1 MLTQAILV
9 SILASILS
17 IEYMNGHFGFA
28 RPLVAGALTGLIL
41 GDLTQGIIVGAS
53 LQLIFM
59 GIGSVGAAV
68 PPDQTI
74 GSVVATAFAILSG
87 QGTEIA
93 LALAVPVAVAAQA
106 LDIFGRTFTTV
117 FIHMADK
124 FAANGQYRK
133 LEMAHYAGIL
143 VHFVRVCILVF
154 PAIYFGVDAVESFIA
169 VIPEA
174 VLRGL
179 EVSGGLL
186 PAVGFGMLMT
196 MLNIPY
202 LFPFFFIGFALATF
216 GGFSTVG
223 VTMVAVCVALVMD
236 HFKKGHKSADTDKE
250 TASSTLDELDSLMSE
265 E

>member
-1 MLTQAILV
+1 MLVEALLV
-9 SILASILS
+9 SVLASVLS
-17 IEYMNGHFGFA
+17 IEYMNGHFGFS
-28 RPLVAGALTGLIL
+28 RPLVAGALTGLLL
-41 GDLTQGIIVGAS
+41 GDMTQGIIVGAS

-59 GIGSVGAAV
+59 GIGGVGAAV

-93 LALAVPVAVAAQA
+93 LALAVPVAIGAQA

-117 FIHMADK
+117 FIHMADG
-124 FAANGQYRK
+124 FASKGEYRK

-143 VHFVRVCILVF
+143 VHFVRVSVLVF
-154 PAIYFGVDAVESFIA
+154 PAIYFGVGAVESFIA

-186 PAVGFGMLMT
+186 PAVGFGMLLT
-196 MLNIPY
+196 MLNIPH

-223 VTMVAVCVALVMD
+223 ITMVAVCIALVLD
-236 HFKKGHKSADTDKE
+236 YYKKGKTADIGEQKMASAP
-250 TASSTLDELDSLMSE
+250 DELDSLME
-265 E
+265 ER

>member
-1 MLTQAILV
+1 MLVQALLV
-9 SILASILS
+9 SVLASLLS

-28 RPLVAGALTGLIL
+28 RPLLAGTLTGLVL
-41 GDLTQGIIVGAS
+41 GDMTQGIIIGAS
-53 LQLIFM
+53 LQLVFM

-74 GSVVATAFAILSG
+74 GSVVATALAILSG
-87 QGTEIA
+87 QSTEMA
-93 LALAVPVAVAAQA
+93 LTLAIPVAVGAQA

-117 FIHMADK
+117 FMHMADR
-124 FAANGQYRK
+124 FAAKGEYRK

-143 VHFVRVCILVF
+143 VHFVRVFILVF
-154 PAIYFGVDAVESFIA
+154 PAIYFGVGAVEGFIA
-169 VIPEA
+169 MIPES
-174 VLRGL
+174 VQRGL

-196 MLNIPY
+196 MLNIPH
-202 LFPFFFIGFALATF
+202 LFPFYFIGFALATF

-223 VTMVAVCVALVMD
+223 VTMVAVCVALVID
-236 HFKKGHKSADTDKE
+236 HYKKGRNPQTPE
-250 TASSTLDELDSLMSE
+250 EGTAPDMDELDMLMKE

>member
-1 MLTQAILV
+1 MLVQALLV
-9 SILASILS
+9 SVLASLLS

-28 RPLVAGALTGLIL
+28 RPLIAGTLTGLIL

-87 QGTEIA
+87 EGTEIA
-93 LALAVPVAVAAQA
+93 LTQAVPVAVGAQA

-117 FIHMADK
+117 FMHMADR
-124 FAANGQYRK
+124 FASKGEYGK
-133 LEMAHYAGIL
+133 LELAHYAGIL
-143 VHFVRVCILVF
+143 VHFVRVSILVF
-154 PAIYFGVDAVESFIA
+154 PAIYFGVDAVEAFIG

-174 VLRGL
+174 VQRGL

-223 VTMVAVCVALVMD
+223 VTMVAVCVALIID
-236 HFKKGHKSADTDKE
+236 HYKKGKANGEEEKKTTSD
-250 TASSTLDELDSLMSE
+250 LDELDSLME

>member
-1 MLTQAILV
+1 MLTQALLLSV
-9 SILASILS
+9 LASLLS
-17 IEYMNGHFGFA
+17 IEWMNGHFGLS
-28 RPLVAGALTGLIL
+28 RPLITGMLTGLVL
-41 GDLTQGIIVGAS
+41 GDMTEGIIIGAS

-59 GIGSVGAAV
+59 GINGVGAAV

-74 GSVVATAFAILSG
+74 GTLIATSFAILTG

-93 LALAVPVAVAAQA
+93 LTLAIPVAVAAQA

-124 FAANGQYRK
+124 FAQNGEYRK
-133 LEMAHYAGIL
+133 LEFAHYAGLL
-143 VHFVRVCILVF
+143 VHFVRVSIIVF
-154 PAIYFGVDAVESFIA
+154 PAIYFGVDAVQKFIGM
-169 VIPEA
+169 IPPS

-186 PAVGFGMLMT
+186 PAVGFGMLLT

-202 LFPFFFIGFALATF
+202 LFPFYFIGFALATF
-216 GGFSTVG
+216 GGFSTIG
-223 VTMVAVCVALVMD
+223 VTILAVSIALILD
-236 HFKKGHKSADTDKE
+236 YYKRNNHNT
-250 TASSTLDELDSLMSE
+250 SSGSNVDNLDALME

>member
-1 MLTQAILV
+1 MLTQALLISV
-9 SILASILS
+9 LASLLS
-17 IEYMNGHFGFA
+17 IEYMNGHFGFS
-28 RPLVAGALTGLIL
+28 RPLVAGALTGLLL
-41 GDLTQGIIVGAS
+41 GDMTQGIIVGAS

-59 GIGSVGAAV
+59 GIGGVGAAV
-68 PPDQTI
+68 PPDQVI

-93 LALAVPVAVAAQA
+93 LALAVPVAVAAQM
-106 LDIFGRTFTTV
+106 LDIFGRTFTTI
-117 FIHMADK
+117 FIHMADG
-124 FAANGQYRK
+124 FAAKGEYRK

-143 VHFVRVCILVF
+143 VHFVRVSVLVF
-154 PAIYFGVDAVESFIA
+154 PAIYFGVGAVESFIGM
-169 VIPEA
+169 IPEP

-186 PAVGFGMLMT
+186 PAVGFGMLLT

-223 VTMVAVCVALVMD
+223 ITMVAVCIALVLD
-236 HFKKGHKSADTDKE
+236 HSKKERAGTGEGQKKTSDLDK
-250 TASSTLDELDSLMSE
+250 LDSLME

>member
-1 MLTQAILV
+1 MLVQALLV
-9 SILASILS
+9 SVLASLLS

-28 RPLVAGALTGLIL
+28 RPLIAGTLTGLIL

-87 QGTEIA
+87 EGTEIA
-93 LALAVPVAVAAQA
+93 LTLAVPVAVGAQA

-117 FIHMADK
+117 FMHMADR
-124 FAANGQYRK
+124 FASKGEYGK

-143 VHFVRVCILVF
+143 VHFVRVSILVF
-154 PAIYFGVDAVESFIA
+154 PAIYFGVDAVEAFIG

-174 VLRGL
+174 VQRGL

-223 VTMVAVCVALVMD
+223 VTMVAVCVALVID
-236 HFKKGHKSADTDKE
+236 HYKKGKANGGEEKK
-250 TASSTLDELDSLMSE
+250 TASDLDELDSLME

>member
-1 MLTQAILV
+1 MLVQALLV
-9 SILASILS
+9 SVLASLLS

-28 RPLVAGALTGLIL
+28 RPLIAGALTGLIL

-87 QGTEIA
+87 EGTEIA
-93 LALAVPVAVAAQA
+93 LTLAVPVAVGAQA

-117 FIHMADK
+117 FMHMADR
-124 FAANGQYRK
+124 FASKGEYGK
-133 LEMAHYAGIL
+133 LEAAHYAGIF
-143 VHFVRVCILVF
+143 VHFVRVSILVF
-154 PAIYFGVDAVESFIA
+154 PAIYFGVDAVEAFIG

-174 VLRGL
+174 VQRGL

-223 VTMVAVCVALVMD
+223 VTMVAVCVALIID
-236 HFKKGHKSADTDKE
+236 HYKKGKANGEEEKKTTSD
-250 TASSTLDELDSLMSE
+250 LDELDSLME

>member
-1 MLTQAILV
+1 MLMHAIAF
-9 SILASILS
+9 SILASVLS
-17 IEYMNGHFGFA
+17 IEYTNGHFGLS
-28 RPLVAGALTGLIL
+28 RPLVTGMLTGLIL
-41 GDLTQGIIVGAS
+41 GDIKQGIIVGAS

-74 GSVVATAFAILSG
+74 GSLVATAFAILSG
-87 QGTEIA
+87 RGTEIA
-93 LALAVPVAVAAQA
+93 LALAIPVAVGAQA
-106 LDIFGRTFTTV
+106 LDIFGRTFNTV

-124 FAANGQYRK
+124 FAEKEEYKK
-133 LEMAHYAGIL
+133 LEWAHYAGIL
-143 VHFVRVCILVF
+143 VHFVRVSILVF
-154 PAIYFGVDAVESFIA
+154 PAIYFGVDAVNTMIGW
-169 VIPEA
+169 IPSS
-174 VLRGL
+174 VQRGL

-202 LFPFFFIGFALATF
+202 LIPFYFIGFALAAF

-223 VTMVAVCVALVMD
+223 VTIIAVCVALLID
-236 HFKKGHKSADTDKE
+236 HYKKGKTHNPAEKK
-250 TASSTLDELDSLMSE
+250 STLDQLDSLME

>member
-1 MLTQAILV
+1 MLVQALLV
-9 SILASILS
+9 SVLASLLS

-28 RPLVAGALTGLIL
+28 RPLIAGTLTGLIL

-59 GIGSVGAAV
+59 GIGSVGAAI

-87 QGTEIA
+87 EGTEIA
-93 LALAVPVAVAAQA
+93 LTLAVPVAVGAQA

-117 FIHMADK
+117 FMHMADR
-124 FAANGQYRK
+124 FASKGEYGK
-133 LEMAHYAGIL
+133 LEAAHYAGIF
-143 VHFVRVCILVF
+143 VHFVRVSILVF
-154 PAIYFGVDAVESFIA
+154 PAIYFGVDAVEAFIG

-174 VLRGL
+174 VQRGL

-223 VTMVAVCVALVMD
+223 VTMVAVCVALVID
-236 HFKKGHKSADTDKE
+236 HYKKGKTNDGGEKK
-250 TASSTLDELDSLMSE
+250 TASDLDELDALME